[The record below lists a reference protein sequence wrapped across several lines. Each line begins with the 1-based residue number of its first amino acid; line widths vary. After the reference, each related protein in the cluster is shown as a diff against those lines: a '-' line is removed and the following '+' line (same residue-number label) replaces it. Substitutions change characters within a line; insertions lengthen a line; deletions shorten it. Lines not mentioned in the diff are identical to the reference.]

1 VITNSCVEMNKAA
14 SNHFNKRVVECRL
27 AAQILARLNS
37 LEWRKIR
44 KFLDLQNSLKYSL
57 QEMID
62 LTKKSL
68 HENAYT
74 KTEICFLLN
83 VTEDELAETSLSSN
97 TLESN
102 FLLCYLKFC
111 LFDFFFPSQGV

>member
-1 VITNSCVEMNKAA
+1 MNKAA

-44 KFLDLQNSLKYSL
+44 KFSDLQNSLKYSL
-57 QEMID
+57 QKMID
-62 LTKKSL
+62 LTKQRL

-74 KTEICFLLN
+74 KTEICFILN

-102 FLLCYLKFC
+102 FLLCYLK
-111 LFDFFFPSQGV
+111 S

>member
-1 VITNSCVEMNKAA
+1 MNKAA
-14 SNHFNKRVVECRL
+14 SNYFNKRVVECRL
-27 AAQILARLNS
+27 AAQIIANLNS

-57 QEMID
+57 QDMID

-68 HENAYT
+68 HETAYT

-83 VTEDELAETSLSSN
+83 VTEEELAETSLSSN

-102 FLLCYLKFC
+102 SCFFLFINILTFYF
-111 LFDFFFPSQGV
+111 SS